1 MWTVDLNVELK
12 LRFYISPACV
22 AWTLPQVEQV
32 QRRASRWIP
41 RTRRDEMSYKERL
54 TMLDLLPLSL
64 DRELED
70 LVFFYNCLYI
80 STDLDVLNYLSFV
93 SHLPFLGLPY
103 LFMLFIYVEHP
114 IKLKKKN
121 TGKTQY

>member
-1 MWTVDLNVELK
+1 
-12 LRFYISPACV
+12 
-22 AWTLPQVEQV
+22 
-32 QRRASRWIP
+32 
-41 RTRRDEMSYKERL
+41 
-54 TMLDLLPLSL
+54 MLDLLPLSL